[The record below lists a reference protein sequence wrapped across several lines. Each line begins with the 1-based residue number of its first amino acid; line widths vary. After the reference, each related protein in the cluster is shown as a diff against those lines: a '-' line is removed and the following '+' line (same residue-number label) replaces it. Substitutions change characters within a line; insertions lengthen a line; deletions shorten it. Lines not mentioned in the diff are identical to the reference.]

1 MAVTEMDAGAFEQ
14 NVVREGKRVL
24 AEFWAP
30 WCGYCRRI
38 APALEEIA
46 RQAGEELMVGKV
58 NVDQVPE
65 LAEREKIEVLPTLVL
80 YQKGKAAASIT
91 APGSKAEIEAFLRR
105 NPAQ

>member
-1 MAVTEMDAGAFEQ
+1 MAVTEMDAGFFEE
-14 NVVREGKRVL
+14 NVVKGGKKALV
-24 AEFWAP
+24 EFWAP

-46 RQAGEELMVGKV
+46 RQSGEELMVGKV
-58 NVDQVPE
+58 NVDQAPE
-65 LAEREKIEVLPTLVL
+65 LAQRENIEVLPTLVL